1 MTAATPGS
9 VTEPH
14 PHEPTVHEWLD
25 SVRANFS
32 AGRDCDAGD
41 SLVATVCASAVD
53 PLEIAASLEASGISK
68 RVVAE
73 RYGHANVF
81 ALAEELWTKVA
92 FRPGPGAPTKKL
104 WRVGDVRDLGRGALY
119 AAPALM
125 LLALTR
131 VADVQLT
138 WWVLPLAI
146 TWGWA
151 LGQVTAYFGYA
162 FKSRQNQRSEQL
174 VLGWVMVAT
183 VISTADLASV
193 AMVLIGGD
201 GTAILGAT
209 GVTMYMVSS
218 AILLLNEQD
227 WLAAKLLVPGGAVT
241 IAVLVLGTDAYPPVV
256 VWLCIGGSAL
266 ATLVAAGRY
275 MRLTPLRSLS
285 FASGDFGT
293 AFHHLVHGLMC
304 GVGLTLVAILGGQ
317 VFASSGNP
325 ALFALPI
332 LVTLGVME
340 WQLRSFRAGVEQL
353 LSRLLSLDEFAP
365 RSWGMFLRALT
376 WYVVWAVLA
385 SVLVGVVV
393 YLDQSTP
400 PYALLIAQVVLGA
413 AFYVDLTLVS
423 LSRLDL
429 VTKCWA
435 MGFGAGLVCWG
446 LTTSFVHDIAR
457 TTVIWEAS
465 VATAVITLASLLVV
479 ARGVVSSSM
488 SH

>member
-1 MTAATPGS
+1 MSAALPGS
-9 VTEPH
+9 VSEPN
-14 PHEPTVHEWLD
+14 PREPTVHEWLD
-25 SVRANFS
+25 RVLADVS
-32 AGRDCDAGD
+32 AGRECEAGD

-53 PLEIAASLEASGISK
+53 PLEIAATLEASGISK

-73 RYGHANVF
+73 RYGYADVF
-81 ALAEELWTKVA
+81 ALADELWAEVA
-92 FRPGPGAPTKKL
+92 FRPGPGAPGKKL
-104 WRVGDVRDLGRGALY
+104 WRFGDVRDLGRGALY

-131 VADVQLT
+131 AAGLQLS

-151 LGQVTAYFGYA
+151 LGQVTAYFGYS
-162 FKSRQNQRSEQL
+162 FKSRQNRRSEKL

-193 AMVLIGGD
+193 AMVLIGG
-201 GTAILGAT
+201 GGSSILGAT
-209 GVTMYMVSS
+209 GVTTYMVAS

-227 WLAAKLLVPGGAVT
+227 WLAAKLLAPGGAVT
-241 IAVLVLGTDAYPPVV
+241 AAVLVVGADAYPPVV

-266 ATLVAAGRY
+266 ATLVAAGRHT
-275 MRLTPLRSLS
+275 RLTPLRSLT
-285 FASGDFGT
+285 FAPGDFGT

-304 GVGLTLVAILGGQ
+304 GIGLTLVAILGGQ
-317 VFASSGNP
+317 VFKVPGNT
-325 ALFALPI
+325 AMFALPI

-353 LSRLLSLDEFAP
+353 LARLLSLDEFAP
-365 RSWGMFLRALT
+365 GSWGMFRRALT
-376 WYVVWAVLA
+376 WYVLWTVLA
-385 SVLVGVVV
+385 SVLVAVLVH
-393 YLDQSTP
+393 LDHATP
-400 PYALLIAQVVLGA
+400 PYALLIAQVALGA

-435 MGFGAGLVCWG
+435 LGFAAGLVCWASIRSLADDVAG
-446 LTTSFVHDIAR
+446 P
-457 TTVIWEAS
+457 TVVWEAS
-465 VATAVITLASLLVV
+465 FATAVVTLASLLIV